1 MIRKSLV
8 VLLVLFFVLSGVSW
22 GIERVV
28 GGGKVRKV
36 AISVALTSGVSADD
50 FVSGLYYYNGSP
62 KDFGNGLSVGL
73 GYSEN
78 FSSRLFWEFN
88 FRYYYYYERSQLE
101 PLAWYY
107 WNLYLK
113 SHIFEYNFTL
123 KSYFFSVFRK
133 PTVNPYMGIGASL
146 VYDVFK
152 YEMIDIIRE
161 PVGSGKE
168 DKFLPAFTGCFGL
181 DINPTDK
188 ETFFFDV
195 NLLWDL
201 RSVVVESGTNTS
213 LNASNVRIG
222 LGFARRF

>member
-1 MIRKSLV
+1 MIGKSLV
-8 VLLVLFFVLSGVSW
+8 VLLVLFLILSSVSW

-28 GGGKVRKV
+28 GGGKIRKV
-36 AISVALTSGVSADD
+36 TISAALTSGVSADD

-78 FSSRLFWEFN
+78 FNPRLFWEFN

-101 PLAWYY
+101 PLARYY
-107 WNLYLK
+107 LNLYLR

-123 KSYFFSVFRK
+123 KSYFFPTSRK

-152 YEMIDIIRE
+152 YEMIDIIRQ
-161 PVGSGKE
+161 PVGYGKE

-181 DINPTDK
+181 DFDPTNT

-195 NLLWDL
+195 NFLLDL
-201 RSVVVESGTNTS
+201 RSAKSESGTNTS
-213 LNASNVRIG
+213 LDASNVRIAF
-222 LGFARRF
+222 GFARRF